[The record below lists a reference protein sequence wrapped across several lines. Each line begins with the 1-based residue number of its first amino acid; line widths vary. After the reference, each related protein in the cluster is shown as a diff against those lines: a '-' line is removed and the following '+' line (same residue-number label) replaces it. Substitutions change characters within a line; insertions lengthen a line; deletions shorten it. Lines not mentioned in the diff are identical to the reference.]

1 MLPLLKHNLT
11 AGWRNIKKYKAQ
23 NVISVLCLSV
33 GVLCFAVTLYFANII
48 WCNVGT
54 YLYNDNMYEVKMQDR
69 DGAYKYGYSR
79 EEIQKIKR
87 LPSIESVVY
96 ESDDIVGALSTGKS
110 VGRKKVNSSIVS
122 SDWLSVY
129 SFRSYATGDIVGEQ
143 KAGTA
148 VIGRKLAERL
158 YPKAEQA
165 IGSEVVV
172 DGMKYAISGVVY
184 SRTYVGKADRVFVVK
199 DKCEGDNMRVIGKSG
214 YTAKQ
219 MRDDINSA
227 FYPKYTCGRNYGE
240 EYGVILLFATLC
252 VVLLGSGIL
261 VMSLTGYLK
270 MLLQLFTLRGREMAL
285 RRCNGASSWQ
295 LFQLLCAELFIFF
308 AFVAVVSVVL
318 SYAFQFYFVPF
329 LTAIT
334 LMDWIDFMPAMIHMM
349 CVRVV
354 VLTFFVSVL
363 IAWLTVRNTLRSP
376 LAAEVKRNSYRHTW
390 WNKAMQV
397 VQYTVAMLLFGVMAQ
412 MMYAGIVGYSDAS
425 RLTYAKERIAMY
437 DFCSQISGVL
447 MIIGV
452 LCIVMTVYSTIA
464 LDTRGRQKEIAIRK
478 VNGAK
483 RRDIVMMFARY
494 YIVTLSVSFA
504 ISFVF
509 LILLSRTGRYEWSL
523 SYTAEWV
530 VPYLGS
536 AMMVAGITAVTVW
549 KKIIAISKV
558 NPSILI
564 KKE

>member
-48 WCNVGT
+48 WYNVGT
-54 YLYNDNMYEVKMQDR
+54 YLYNDNLYDVKMQDR
-69 DGAYKYGYSR
+69 DGAYKYDYSR

-96 ESDDIVGALSTGKS
+96 ESDDIVGVLSTGKS
-110 VGRKKVNSSIVS
+110 VGRKRVNSSIVS
-122 SDWLSVY
+122 SDWLSVN

-165 IGSEVVV
+165 IGREVVV
-172 DGMKYAISGVVY
+172 DGMKYTISGVVY
-184 SRTYVGKADRVFVVK
+184 SRTYIGKADKVFVVK
-199 DKCEGDNMRVIGKSG
+199 DNAQMVNMRVIGKSG

-227 FYPKYTCGRNYGE
+227 FYPKYTCDKNYKE
-240 EYGVILLFATLC
+240 DYRVIMLFATLC

-261 VMSLTGYLK
+261 VMSVTGYLK

-308 AFVAVVSVVL
+308 AFVAVISVAL
-318 SYAFQFYFVPF
+318 SYVFQFYFVPF

-334 LMDWIDFMPAMIHMM
+334 LTDWIDFMPAMIHKM
-349 CVRVV
+349 CVWVV

-363 IAWLTVRNTLRSP
+363 IAWLTVKDTLRSP
-376 LAAEVKRNSYRHTW
+376 LAAEVKPNSYRHTW

-397 VQYTVAMLLFGVMAQ
+397 VQYTVAMLLFGVMVAMIYSFNSALNIEHIHNAQ
-412 MMYAGIVGYSDAS
+412 RLVQMYEFGYLLSVVVMIV
-425 RLTYAKERIAMY
+425 
-437 DFCSQISGVL
+437 
-447 MIIGV
+447 GV
-452 LCIVMTVYSTIA
+452 LCVVMTVYSTIA

-509 LILLSRTGRYEWSL
+509 LILLSMTGRNQWSL
-523 SYTAEWV
+523 SYTAECV
-530 VPYLGS
+530 VPYLVS

-549 KKIIAISKV
+549 NKINAISKV
-558 NPSILI
+558 NPSMLI